1 MRTSTFNYI
10 KDILADYSKID
21 DYIKQREKELRNP
34 FQERDQNARI
44 KGNKI
49 NYDTTANLLI
59 TIEQDR
65 RLASLARNKRIIADT
80 INAADEETKTI
91 IKELY
96 LKKYPQYNI
105 QGLIDHQLIFC
116 SRSQAYNLRN
126 KFFGDIAIQLN
137 LEI

>member
-1 MRTSTFNYI
+1 M
-10 KDILADYSKID
+10 
-21 DYIKQREKELRNP
+21 
-34 FQERDQNARI
+34 
-44 KGNKI
+44 
-49 NYDTTANLLI
+49 LI

-116 SRSQAYNLRN
+116 SRSQVYNLRN